1 MNDDFIIM
9 CDNLV
14 KIFKTSD
21 TEVMALQ
28 GLDLTAR
35 RAELMG
41 IIGASGS
48 GKSTLLNIIGGL
60 DTPTMGSVTVD
71 GIDLR
76 KMNRADLS
84 AYKRDT
90 IGFVW
95 QNNARNLVPYLTAQE
110 NVDLVGRIGRR
121 LDKKYTGR
129 LIDLVGL
136 AGRRKN
142 KLSQLSTGEQQRVAI
157 AIALANK
164 PRILLADEPTG
175 SVDTRTTIEI
185 MKLFELLRNELG
197 ITIIIV
203 SHDQEVARHVD
214 RVIAIRDGQTS
225 SEILRTELIGN
236 RSDLSA
242 FSEEET
248 MELAVVDRSGRV
260 QIPAELLKQLS
271 IANKSKVHID
281 VEDKKITI
289 YPVDV

>member
-121 LDKKYTGR
+121 LDKKYTWR